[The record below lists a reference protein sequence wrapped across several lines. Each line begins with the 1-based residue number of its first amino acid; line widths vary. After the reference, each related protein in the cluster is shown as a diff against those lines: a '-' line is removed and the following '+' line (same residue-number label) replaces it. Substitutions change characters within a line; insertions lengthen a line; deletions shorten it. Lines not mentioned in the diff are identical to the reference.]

1 MPNYLNS
8 ALFSSFFK
16 AEDFKE
22 ASRVLTVKSVAPA
35 KVGPEGRQEEKLV
48 LKVEEDERGI
58 TLNKTRYNDLGEI
71 FGSLDTDTWA
81 GKKVKVIF
89 DPSIKFG
96 GRKVGGIACQP
107 AE

>member
-1 MPNYLNS
+1 MNYMNS

-22 ASRVLTVKSVAPA
+22 APRVFTVASVAPQTI
-35 KVGPEGRQEEKLV
+35 GPEGRQEEKLV

-58 TLNKTRYNDLGEI
+58 TLNKTRYQDLGEI
-71 FGSLDTDTWA
+71 FGSLDTDEWI
-81 GKKVKVIF
+81 GKKVKLIF